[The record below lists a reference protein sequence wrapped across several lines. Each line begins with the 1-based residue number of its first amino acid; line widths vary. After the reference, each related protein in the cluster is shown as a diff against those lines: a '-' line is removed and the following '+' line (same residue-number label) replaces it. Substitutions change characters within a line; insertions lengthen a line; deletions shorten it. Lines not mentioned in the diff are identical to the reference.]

1 MYGLKELLNKEEE
14 RLLRIKAVVDKQLDE
29 APEGRLRI
37 SSSGKL
43 VQYMHCTDENKKSIY
58 QGNYIK
64 KENAEFIKALA
75 QKGYDKKVKR
85 LVDLRLKQ
93 IQKINADYDDHE
105 IEKIYACMNPTRKKL
120 VRAYEIPF
128 EQRISEWK
136 KIEYNGKSF
145 SEDSPEICTR
155 KGERVRSK
163 SEKIIADTFFER
175 GIEYKYE
182 CPLELKGYGIIFPD
196 FTIISRRTGKEVYW
210 EHDGRMDDP
219 QYAETAV
226 RKIDTYIRNGI
237 VPGDRLIVTFETGN
251 YVLSDN
257 TIDAM
262 IKKYL

>member
-105 IEKIYACMNPTRKKL
+105 IEFDSMINPPRNREAGYPR
-120 VRAYEIPF
+120 VGRYVADPAARE
-128 EQRISEWK
+128 
-136 KIEYNGKSF
+136 KIEQVVNK
-145 SEDSPEICTR
+145 
-155 KGERVRSK
+155 
-163 SEKIIADTFFER
+163 
-175 GIEYKYE
+175 
-182 CPLELKGYGIIFPD
+182 
-196 FTIISRRTGKEVYW
+196 W
-210 EHDGRMDDP
+210 
-219 QYAETAV
+219 
-226 RKIDTYIRNGI
+226 ID
-237 VPGDRLIVTFETGN
+237 L
-251 YVLSDN
+251 
-257 TIDAM
+257 
-262 IKKYL
+262 